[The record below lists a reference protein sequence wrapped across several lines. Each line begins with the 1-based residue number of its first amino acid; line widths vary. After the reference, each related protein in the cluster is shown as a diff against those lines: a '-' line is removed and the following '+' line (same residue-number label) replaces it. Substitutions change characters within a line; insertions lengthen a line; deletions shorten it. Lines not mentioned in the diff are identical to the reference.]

1 MSRYDVTAMPKSKG
15 LRISMYGGVLFL
27 AGLVSLLVL
36 PALISIAGMLVGA
49 MLVWGGFVMTLFAYY
64 GRDQGTGKSV

>member
-1 MSRYDVTAMPKSKG
+1 
-15 LRISMYGGVLFL
+15 MYGAVLFL

-36 PALISIAGMLVGA
+36 PALISIAGMLIGA

-64 GRDQGTGKSV
+64 GTGQGTGKSA